1 MAFNAMAELA
11 RPGSK
16 FSVQPSIE
24 RRCTTYS
31 MGALYLCTYLAKL
44 TWSATV
50 AFGQLLPISQG
61 RLGTSFWFTTSRTL
75 ATHDVMGCSSIVSLL
90 YPRAPSHG
98 RVVALLLASFS
109 RSIT

>member
-1 MAFNAMAELA
+1 MVFNAMAELA

-24 RRCTTYS
+24 RRCATYS
-31 MGALYLCTYLAKL
+31 IGALYLCTYLAKL
-44 TWSATV
+44 TTWSATV
-50 AFGQLLPISQG
+50 ASGQLLPISQG

-90 YPRAPSHG
+90 YPRG